1 MNKIEKIPDEVGF
14 SLVDINSASLVLGLM
29 SHGGL
34 CWLNNYEGA
43 KSAPHSKSLRK
54 VALSHG
60 GTRDGQRPLLGGVET
75 DLTENLI
82 RRTNCG

>member
-43 KSAPHSKSLRK
+43 KSAPHSKSL
-54 VALSHG
+54 
-60 GTRDGQRPLLGGVET
+60 
-75 DLTENLI
+75 
-82 RRTNCG
+82 